1 MSARRALTTHVGS
14 NLKLSMHQSRGGQ
27 RRVQAAASL
36 SHVHDKGSS
45 VLSLISTSESGILLE
60 GRSVMDAGGGFRVV
74 GSATVRRVHAPRPSA
89 LASPRLPT
97 HHPRQSLLSLL
108 AYQALARGVL
118 GVPRILWLYSLTGGW
133 HYRYGLQR
141 EVQVVAALRGNEASL
156 RVELSRGKHSLALPI
171 VLAPH
176 ASIKHTLGA
185 ALATAAAGWI
195 LRALRGR
202 KRRRDAV
209 GCADQAADCSA
220 PLRSPSPPPRPTR
233 ALRRPRQRAA
243 KEACRGAPPARPRDS
258 GGTGPAAHDAATGAA
273 SAEGGGG
280 AGGPRGP
287 GGHLRCRRRPR
298 RG

>member
-1 MSARRALTTHVGS
+1 MP
-14 NLKLSMHQSRGGQ
+14 
-27 RRVQAAASL
+27 
-36 SHVHDKGSS
+36 
-45 VLSLISTSESGILLE
+45 
-60 GRSVMDAGGGFRVV
+60 
-74 GSATVRRVHAPRPSA
+74 HAPAP

-220 PLRSPSPPPRPTR
+220 PLRSPSPPPPSDPRTPSAPT
-233 ALRRPRQRAA
+233 
-243 KEACRGAPPARPRDS
+243 
-258 GGTGPAAHDAATGAA
+258 A
-273 SAEGGGG
+273 SCE
-280 AGGPRGP
+280 RS
-287 GGHLRCRRRPR
+287 LPR
-298 RG
+298 RTASSAAR